1 MIRDYV
7 GQYERKRQHVVLQM
21 SLTVLLSVLVFLAF
35 GSNPPAYGIS
45 KELPMQVTV
54 SDLASQPKQ
63 YDGHRVFVT
72 GRVRSMEMQVG
83 RRGSEYLMIVLEEDS
98 PTSSGEVKPV
108 QVYFPTVPK
117 VREGDRALVQG
128 VYHIEGK
135 QAGRFFEHFVDAEVI
150 LRN

>member
-7 GQYERKRQHVVLQM
+7 GQYERNRQRVVLQK
-21 SLTVLLSVLVFLAF
+21 SLTVFLSLLVLLAF

-54 SDLASQPKQ
+54 SDLASEPKQ
-63 YDGHRVFVT
+63 YDGHRVVVT
-72 GRVRSMEMQVG
+72 GRVRSMEVQLG
-83 RRGSEYLMIVLEEDS
+83 RRGSEYLIIVLEEDS
-98 PTSSGEVKPV
+98 PASSEKVKPV
-108 QVYFPTVPK
+108 QVYIPTVPK

-135 QAGRFFEHFVDAEVI
+135 QAGRNFEHFVDAEAI

>member
-1 MIRDYV
+1 VIQTRLR
-7 GQYERKRQHVVLQM
+7 QHERKRFGLFSQTNLTILL
-21 SLTVLLSVLVFLAF
+21 SLLVLLLFRS
-35 GSNPPAYGIS
+35 SPPAYGIS

-54 SDLASQPKQ
+54 SDLASEPKQ
-63 YDGHRVFVT
+63 YDGHRVVVT
-72 GRVRSMEMQVG
+72 GRVRSMEVQLG

-98 PTSSGEVKPV
+98 PASSEKVKPV
-108 QVYFPTVPK
+108 QVYIPTVPK

-135 QAGRFFEHFVDAEVI
+135 QAGRFFEHFVDAEAV

>member
-1 MIRDYV
+1 VIRSCFKHNDRRRFGLYS
-7 GQYERKRQHVVLQM
+7 QT
-21 SLTVLLSVLVFLAF
+21 SLTVLLLILIWPVF
-35 GSNPPAYGIS
+35 GSNQPAYGIS

-54 SDLASQPKQ
+54 SDLASEPKQ
-63 YDGHRVFVT
+63 YDGHRVVVT
-72 GRVRSMEMQVG
+72 GRIRSMEVQLG

-98 PTSSGEVKPV
+98 PASSEKVKPV
-108 QVYFPTVPK
+108 QVYIPTVPK

-135 QAGRFFEHFVDAEVI
+135 QAGRFFEHFVDAEAV